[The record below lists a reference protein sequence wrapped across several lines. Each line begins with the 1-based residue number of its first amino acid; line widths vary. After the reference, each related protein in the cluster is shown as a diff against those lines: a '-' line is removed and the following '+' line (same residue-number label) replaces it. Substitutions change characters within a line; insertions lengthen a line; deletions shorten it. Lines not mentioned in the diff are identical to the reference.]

1 MSKSGRGVREMKRMQ
16 RLSKGF
22 LVACAS
28 AVLLA
33 GCGKAADPGGERPA
47 GNDARTAAADD
58 ARPASAPR
66 ARRDCPPQLSAAA
79 ERGQGPVDDVV
90 GIRPGMPW
98 DDVVAILECRG
109 DLRTFQ
115 TAETWSIRQNYGF
128 PTRQLLRATDGV
140 VCSEAEQ
147 RQAQQAGCDTAG
159 NRFEGVKEISEEFV
173 VLFTGMPGEEI
184 AQGVWRRT
192 VFPADG
198 YPANSALV
206 EALTEKYGSPLIQA
220 SEMNHYNAAPRRGAA
235 LNLAWVY
242 DTQGRMFA
250 LNDAVGFRRDCT
262 NGMKPWFAA
271 AHSWNSG
278 CGLTVRAEIMAVE
291 GSRLMASSMDV
302 MVINQAGLFNSSRAF
317 EQALATAYEAKAK
330 ENGRSPD
337 L

>member
-1 MSKSGRGVREMKRMQ
+1 MTSMQ
-16 RLSKGF
+16 RSSKRL
-22 LVACAS
+22 LVVCAS
-28 AVLLA
+28 AVLMA
-33 GCGKAADPGGERPA
+33 GCGKGADSGGERSA
-47 GNDARTAAADD
+47 DNDARVAAADD
-58 ARPASAPR
+58 ARPSGTPR
-66 ARRDCPPQLSAAA
+66 ARRDCPPRLSAAA
-79 ERGQGPVDDVV
+79 ERSGGAVDDIV

-109 DLRTFQ
+109 DLSTFQ

-140 VCSEAEQ
+140 VCSEAEL
-147 RQAQQAGCDTAG
+147 RRAQQAGCDTAG
-159 NRFEGVKEISEEFV
+159 NRFAGVKEISQEFV

-206 EALTEKYGSPLIQA
+206 EALTEKYGPPLIQA
-220 SEMNHYNAAPRRGAA
+220 SEMNRYNTAPRRGAA

-250 LNDAVGFRRDCT
+250 LNDAVGFNRDCT
-262 NGMKPWFAA
+262 NGMKPWFGAG
-271 AHSWNSG
+271 HSWNSG

-302 MVINQAGLFNSSRAF
+302 MVVDQASLFQGSRAF
-317 EQALATAYEAKAK
+317 EQALAAAYEAKAK